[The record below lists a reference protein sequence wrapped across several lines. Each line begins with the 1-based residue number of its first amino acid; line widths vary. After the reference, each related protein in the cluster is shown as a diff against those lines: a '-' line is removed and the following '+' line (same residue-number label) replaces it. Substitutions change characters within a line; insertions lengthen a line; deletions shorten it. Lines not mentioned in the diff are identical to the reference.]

1 MEAVTDPALR
11 QLLDSARSSDSTR
24 SRAGFAALHRHRADD
39 ATLVGLL
46 ANLSEC
52 KAFVALTTTTGA
64 ERWGT
69 VAMSGLCG
77 IVLQKSQSDAS
88 LIRTAAIASVR
99 SVSHLR
105 LDGDGIPQASTSWPT
120 FVSSHIELG
129 EEISLMVGTHFVT
142 GNVVSLNRSILI
154 LDTPDGGAFYAVV
167 DEIDEVSIRVPGSIR
182 HD

>member
-1 MEAVTDPALR
+1 MTDPALR
-11 QLLDSARSSDSTR
+11 QLLDSARSSDSSR

-46 ANLSEC
+46 ANLAEC
-52 KAFVALTTTTGA
+52 KAFVSVTTTTGA
-64 ERWGT
+64 ELLGT
-69 VAMSGLCG
+69 IAVSGLCG
-77 IVLQKSQSDAS
+77 IVLEKSQSDAS

-120 FVSSHIELG
+120 FLSSHIELG
-129 EEISLMVGTHFVT
+129 EEISLMVSAQHLT
-142 GNVVSLNRSILI
+142 GNVVSLNRSL
-154 LDTPDGGAFYAVV
+154 LVLGTPDGGAFYAVV